1 LIEFSL
7 GAQEEKNVAY
17 TDSQIM
23 MTLAA
28 ITYAPAKDTRSYLLP
43 TTNPPNATQGDW
55 ALVWGLA
62 VTAIDAGN
70 LMFVTYNRST
80 NQYAIAVRGTYPYFG
95 LALLVD
101 LYEDLDVSDPI
112 PWRYPTI
119 PGAVVAGGTI
129 DALNDVV
136 AFTSDGVSF
145 RAFVDSQ
152 ITPSG
157 ADIFVTGHSLG
168 GALTTVLAPWLV
180 YQLSQSN
187 AKNAVMPYTYAAP
200 TAGNET
206 FASYYT
212 GLFKSFYRYYNAM
225 DVVPKAWADL
235 LSIKTLYPSPGPA
248 CPWEL
253 KGTIDLITDWL
264 SSIKVG
270 YTQPNGAGESLPG
283 VPSPTSDFF
292 DEALD
297 QHDHNYYLKL
307 LGAPT
312 VPITVAVAAA
322 SSKRKLRKV

>member
-1 LIEFSL
+1 
-7 GAQEEKNVAY
+7 
-17 TDSQIM
+17 M
-23 MTLAA
+23 
-28 ITYAPAKDTRSYLLP
+28 
-43 TTNPPNATQGDW
+43 
-55 ALVWGLA
+55 
-62 VTAIDAGN
+62 
-70 LMFVTYNRST
+70 
-80 NQYAIAVRGTYPYFG
+80 
-95 LALLVD
+95 LVD

-112 PWRYPTI
+112 PWQYPSV

-129 DALNDVV
+129 DGLNDVV

-152 ITPSG
+152 IAPSG

-200 TAGNET
+200 TAGNAT

-212 GLFKSFYRYYNAM
+212 GLFKSSYRYCNTT

-235 LSIKTLYPSPGPA
+235 LSIKTLYTSPGPA

-270 YTQPNGAGESLPG
+270 YTQPNGAGEVFQECRRLAATFSTRR
-283 VPSPTSDFF
+283 SINT
-292 DEALD
+292 
-297 QHDHNYYLKL
+297 
-307 LGAPT
+307 T
-312 VPITVAVAAA
+312 TITI
-322 SSKRKLRKV
+322 

>member
-1 LIEFSL
+1 MEFSL
-7 GAQEEKNVAY
+7 GSQEEKNMAY

-28 ITYAPAKDTRSYLLP
+28 ITYASPKDIRSYLLP
-43 TTNPPNATQGDW
+43 TTNPPNATQGEW
-55 ALVWGLA
+55 ALVWGPA

-70 LMFVTYNRST
+70 LMFVTYNGST

-101 LYEDLDVSDPI
+101 LYEDLDVGDPL
-112 PWRYPTI
+112 PWQYPTV

-129 DALNDVV
+129 DGLNDVV
-136 AFTSDGVSF
+136 AFVSDGVSF

-152 ITPSG
+152 IAPSG
-157 ADIFVTGHSLG
+157 ADVFVTGHSLG

-200 TAGNET
+200 TAGNAT

-212 GLFKSFYRYYNAM
+212 GLFKNSYRYYNVM
-225 DVVPKAWADL
+225 DIVPKAWAEL
-235 LSIKTLYPSPGPA
+235 SSIKTLYRSPGPA

-253 KGTIDLITDWL
+253 KGTIDLTTDWL
-264 SSIKVG
+264 RSINVG

-312 VPITVAVAAA
+312 VPITAAFAAA
-322 SSKRKLRKV
+322 HSKRKLRKV